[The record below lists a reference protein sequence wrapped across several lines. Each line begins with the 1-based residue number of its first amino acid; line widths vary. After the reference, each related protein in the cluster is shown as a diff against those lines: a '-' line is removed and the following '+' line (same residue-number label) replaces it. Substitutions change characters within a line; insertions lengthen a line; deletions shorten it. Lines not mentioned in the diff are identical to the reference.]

1 MWARCP
7 LPPYPLLMSGGR
19 GLGRE
24 GRHSPSCLAAGPG
37 GAVPGRLRGV
47 RCDRRPLPAGDAHR
61 GALLL
66 LFALPPALRWSSED
80 GAQGDGL
87 RARCPRYV
95 PAADHPRAAVRGA
108 QVRREAWAKARGAM
122 GIQPAA
128 PSFSPSPQ
136 DRCGHCLCHQPAHAR
151 ADGPQCRGC
160 AGDPAQPP
168 GPGLRGAP
176 GEHRVAPHPHTPP
189 GGRDR
194 AGWGLQIPA

>member
-87 RARCPRYV
+87 RARCPRDV

-128 PSFSPSPQ
+128 PSFSP
-136 DRCGHCLCHQPAHAR
+136 
-151 ADGPQCRGC
+151 
-160 AGDPAQPP
+160 
-168 GPGLRGAP
+168 
-176 GEHRVAPHPHTPP
+176 
-189 GGRDR
+189 
-194 AGWGLQIPA
+194 IPAGSVWSLPLSPTSTCTSRWAPVPRLCRRPCSASGAWSPRCPW